1 MNCASAISKAC
12 IELNQAIQDG
22 YLVNQSMVGFI
33 FCGALTRYLPS
44 AQIVYDGRPI
54 QNDEATRNMR
64 RPQTLV
70 RKKATR
76 LSKYLE
82 FEVGH

>member
-54 QNDEATRNMR
+54 QNDEATPNLFILQEGAA
-64 RPQTLV
+64 PACTFHL
-70 RKKATR
+70 
-76 LSKYLE
+76 
-82 FEVGH
+82 